1 MMRTRLPVARMEP
14 EACIDARIASS
25 RVAFVA
31 AILLGQKLHGEVDA
45 LEFAA
50 GDGEIAGLLGAAA
63 KQDGVEAFS
72 ERLDGDIDADVRV
85 GLEDDAFGPH
95 LLDAAVDDVLFKL
108 EVGNAV
114 AEKAA
119 DAVGFLEDGD
129 GVAGAA
135 KLLRG
140 GETGGTAADD
150 GDALA
155 GGLLGRLGM
164 NPALVPGAIDDG
176 PLDELDGDGRLVDAQ
191 HAGGFAGSG
200 ADAARELREVIRRVE
215 AANGGLPTVV
225 VDEIVPVGDEIVD
238 RAAGVAEGHAAV
250 HAASA
255 LLALLFFGEWL
266 VDFEPVANAL
276 IGLAARGL
284 FPLNLKKACDL
295 THVAPRLRQPPP
307 EATRSIGEA

>member
-1 MMRTRLPVARMEP
+1 M
-14 EACIDARIASS
+14 
-25 RVAFVA
+25 
-31 AILLGQKLHGEVDA
+31 
-45 LEFAA
+45 
-50 GDGEIAGLLGAAA
+50 
-63 KQDGVEAFS
+63 
-72 ERLDGDIDADVRV
+72 RV
-85 GLEDDAFGPH
+85 GLEDDAFGLH

-119 DAVGFLEDGD
+119 DAVGFFEDGD

-140 GETGGTAADD
+140 GKAGGTAADD
-150 GDALA
+150 GDTLA

-164 NPALVPGAIDDG
+164 NPAFVPRSFDNR
-176 PLDELDGDGRLVDAQ
+176 PLDELDGDGRLVDAE

-200 ADAARELREVIRRVE
+200 TDAARKLGEVIRRVQ
-215 AANGGLPTVV
+215 AANGGFPTVV

-276 IGLAARGL
+276 VGLAARGL
-284 FPLNLKKACDL
+284 FPLKLKKSCDL
-295 THVAPRLRQPPP
+295 THVAPLLAFPGLTCSC
-307 EATRSIGEA
+307 EIL